1 MGKRPESKRHRADV
15 WITDLVGLLA
25 LNAPRQMCG
34 FVVSLRLS
42 GETMIIDSFLHVV
55 TVR

>member
-42 GETMIIDSFLHVV
+42 GETMIIVSFLHVV